1 MSASANA
8 QIPSLSLFLRDN
20 QVKLG
25 RLFPLPCCPLIFEQ
39 ETGQRH
45 KYLLTYLFH
54 TCPQRLWKPDDE
66 NAAGQDCHDDVCAS
80 WDSLVL
86 PLHGKHRRHPG
97 ILLQVYLLQALQVSS
112 VQGLSKKN
120 IIAMCCHVR
129 CESEPAD
136 LPKKAT
142 LPSIK
147 EDTLSYLDEERVSQS
162 SQGKASRED
171 SLVSGRAVSRRW
183 ATTCAPSSATSCVK
197 YWGALSLKD
206 DYQGQYERRP

>member
-1 MSASANA
+1 MHKF
-8 QIPSLSLFLRDN
+8 SLFLRDN

-39 ETGQRH
+39 ETGHRH

-97 ILLQVYLLQALQVSS
+97 ILLQVYLLQALQVCSELNLEHHCKVLS
-112 VQGLSKKN
+112 CQMWVRASGLAKESDTAFNQGGHL
-120 IIAMCCHVR
+120 VLPR
-129 CESEPAD
+129 WGESQPEQP
-136 LPKKAT
+136 
-142 LPSIK
+142 
-147 EDTLSYLDEERVSQS
+147 
-162 SQGKASRED
+162 G
-171 SLVSGRAVSRRW
+171 
-183 ATTCAPSSATSCVK
+183 
-197 YWGALSLKD
+197 
-206 DYQGQYERRP
+206 QGQQGGQPGVWQGHKQEVGNNLCTI

>member
-1 MSASANA
+1 M
-8 QIPSLSLFLRDN
+8 
-20 QVKLG
+20 
-25 RLFPLPCCPLIFEQ
+25 
-39 ETGQRH
+39 
-45 KYLLTYLFH
+45 LTYLFH
-54 TCPQRLWKPDDE
+54 ICPQRLWKPDDE
-66 NAAGQDCHDDVCAS
+66 NAAGQDCHDDVRAS

-86 PLHGKHRRHPG
+86 PLHGKHRRHLG
-97 ILLQVYLLQALQVSS
+97 IILQVYLLQALQVCSV

-120 IIAMCCHVR
+120 LEHHCKKCDHVR

-183 ATTCAPSSATSCVK
+183 ATTCAPSSATSCVNN
-197 YWGALSLKD
+197 WGALSLTN
-206 DYQGQYERRP
+206 DYQGQYEGRP